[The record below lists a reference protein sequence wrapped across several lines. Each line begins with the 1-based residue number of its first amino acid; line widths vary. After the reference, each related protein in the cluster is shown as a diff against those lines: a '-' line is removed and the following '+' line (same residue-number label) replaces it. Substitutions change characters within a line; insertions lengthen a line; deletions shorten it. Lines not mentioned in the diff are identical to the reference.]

1 MLAAIRLQYSQ
12 SLPWVILLLAGLVLM
27 VLLAYPAQ
35 LRQVPRR
42 WRWLLPTLRILA
54 VSALGLSILR
64 PVVTRPRLTKER
76 APVVVLVDDS
86 ASMGVVDSN
95 RPAAEWVGIAAALGK
110 LPPEAR
116 DKRMDAVQSSCDRLS
131 AQADDVLRARAGRDY
146 ARLSGRGIEAAQARL
161 DQSIDELQTIARDAA
176 DASASMRI
184 SALDRTL
191 AYLSHLP
198 AGVDREAWLD
208 RIRERARSAAT
219 YAEQARMVSDGELYR
234 SDEKVREACRSLES
248 LSRLQLAE
256 TMLLDADSGLVARL
270 GADTSVLGYGIS
282 DHVVPF
288 AVNDRRGDMEPL
300 NAEGSVSNL
309 TGGMRAVLESLSSAP
324 PRAVV
329 IFSDGRMNGGDTDAA
344 TMAAVT
350 GVPVYAVGVAA
361 RAGVRDISITNAV
374 VPSTAT
380 VGETIPLNVE
390 VRGVGMRGVSTDVTV
405 TGGGDA
411 ETRWIR
417 FEDDQRISLSF
428 NRKFTVVGLGQLTVE
443 VAPVAG
449 ELSVQNNRVQRW
461 VEVLPAGSKSAAT
474 TRPATQPAI
483 EAEMADL
490 TGDEGWLRRL
500 AEASSGQF
508 LRLDQVDLLPRRLGE
523 MHEDANHPVE
533 IPLWDG
539 VYLYALVLGC
549 LATEWGMRKRFG
561 LA

>member
-1 MLAAIRLQYSQ
+1 
-12 SLPWVILLLAGLVLM
+12 
-27 VLLAYPAQ
+27 
-35 LRQVPRR
+35 
-42 WRWLLPTLRILA
+42 
-54 VSALGLSILR
+54 
-64 PVVTRPRLTKER
+64 
-76 APVVVLVDDS
+76 
-86 ASMGVVDSN
+86 
-95 RPAAEWVGIAAALGK
+95 
-110 LPPEAR
+110 
-116 DKRMDAVQSSCDRLS
+116 
-131 AQADDVLRARAGRDY
+131 
-146 ARLSGRGIEAAQARL
+146 
-161 DQSIDELQTIARDAA
+161 
-176 DASASMRI
+176 
-184 SALDRTL
+184 
-191 AYLSHLP
+191 
-198 AGVDREAWLD
+198 
-208 RIRERARSAAT
+208 
-219 YAEQARMVSDGELYR
+219 
-234 SDEKVREACRSLES
+234 
-248 LSRLQLAE
+248 
-256 TMLLDADSGLVARL
+256 
-270 GADTSVLGYGIS
+270 
-282 DHVVPF
+282 
-288 AVNDRRGDMEPL
+288 
-300 NAEGSVSNL
+300 
-309 TGGMRAVLESLSSAP
+309 
-324 PRAVV
+324 VV